1 MAIPRNFTIK
11 EQLKQ
16 NLGALTEKVLFT
28 ENPSIF
34 TGRNKK
40 NKLMEYKVLT
50 PNTIEVTELIEEP
63 ITNKILTLKD
73 VTYNYTETYKW
84 NTPSPD
90 SDNQLCVPVVYNHE
104 YISGGIVSEDVIR
117 SMITTDIG
125 NETVIPLPRES
136 GRIRT
141 VSIPVSTISNR
152 SSGGSGML
160 TINNSRYQGEAG
172 TLSINNEGTMA
183 VDSWSFSP
191 NSEFTLSN
199 TWGLLDNLVSDNT
212 TFFGIDPARES
223 STTST
228 SISTTDIPSTPRLN
242 TNIAYGNAT
251 INFNMSATETMRS
264 TYHFRETI
272 DRICNQLS
280 EEIDQQI
287 FDDFSRAIGIPAPII
302 EASDRLAAIKFISSI
317 EHAKLKPR
325 LLMLI

>member
-73 VTYNYTETYKW
+73 VTDEYTETYKW
-84 NTPSPD
+84 DGTNF
-90 SDNQLCVPVVYNHE
+90 DNQLAIPVTYNHE
-104 YISGGIVSEDVIR
+104 YLSSGGI
-117 SMITTDIG
+117 
-125 NETVIPLPRES
+125 
-136 GRIRT
+136 RT
-141 VSIPVSTISNR
+141 ASIPISTISNR
-152 SSGGSGML
+152 SSGRSG
-160 TINNSRYQGEAG
+160 TV
-172 TLSINNEGTMA
+172 SIGNEITMS
-183 VDSWSFSP
+183 VNSWSFEP
-191 NSEFTLSN
+191 I
-199 TWGLLDNLVSDNT
+199 
-212 TFFGIDPARES
+212 GIDPAQES

-228 SISTTDIPSTPRLN
+228 LISTTDIPSTPSLN
-242 TNIAYGNAT
+242 TSIAYGNAT
-251 INFNMSATETMRS
+251 INFNMSATETRRS

-280 EEIDQQI
+280 EETEQQI
-287 FDDFSRAIGIPAPII
+287 FGAFSRAIGIPAPII
-302 EASDRLAAIKFISSI
+302 KASDRLAAIKFISSI
-317 EHAKLKPR
+317 EHAKLKSR

>member
-136 GRIRT
+136 GGIRT
-141 VSIPVSTISNR
+141 GSIPVSTIPGHRYNDENLNLVGR
-152 SSGGSGML
+152 S
-160 TINNSRYQGEAG
+160 G
-172 TLSINNEGTMA
+172 TVSIGNEITMS
-183 VDSWSFSP
+183 VNSWSFDPS
-191 NSEFTLSN
+191 TLSN
-199 TWGLLDNLVSDNT
+199 PWRSISDIVN
-212 TFFGIDPARES
+212 GYDIGVDPARES

-228 SISTTDIPSTPRLN
+228 SISTTDIPSTPSPN
-242 TNIAYGNAT
+242 TSIAYGNAT

-272 DRICNQLS
+272 ERAVLFIDRICNQRS

-287 FDDFSRAIGIPAPII
+287 FDAFSRAIGIPAPII

>member
-1 MAIPRNFTIK
+1 MAIPKNFTIK
-11 EQLKQ
+11 DQLKQ
-16 NLGALTEKVLFT
+16 NLGVLTEKVLVT

-73 VTYNYTETYKW
+73 VTDEYTETYNWGKK
-84 NTPSPD
+84 SVD
-90 SDNQLCVPVVYNHE
+90 FYNQFAVPVDYNHE
-104 YISGGIVSEDVIR
+104 YTSGGIVAEEIWQSLLTISE
-117 SMITTDIG
+117 G
-125 NETVIPLPRES
+125 NSEIVVPLPRES
-136 GRIRT
+136 GGIRT
-141 VSIPVSTISNR
+141 GSIPVSTIPGHRYNDENLNLVGR
-152 SSGGSGML
+152 S
-160 TINNSRYQGEAG
+160 G
-172 TLSINNEGTMA
+172 TVSIGNEITMS
-183 VDSWSFSP
+183 VNSWSFDPS
-191 NSEFTLSN
+191 TLSN
-199 TWGLLDNLVSDNT
+199 PWRSISDIVN
-212 TFFGIDPARES
+212 GYDIGVDPARES

-228 SISTTDIPSTPRLN
+228 SISTTDIPSTPSPN
-242 TNIAYGNAT
+242 TSIAYGNAT

-272 DRICNQLS
+272 ERAVLFIDRICNQRS

-287 FDDFSRAIGIPAPII
+287 FDAFSRAIGIPAPII